1 MSHEVVHA
9 PHRPV
14 HDRPTLVSYASIAMW
29 SWFVYGLGATL
40 AFLKDE
46 QQAAPWLSGLHGTA
60 LALGGVV
67 GALIAPRLNNRFGR
81 GVVTRVGVLGCVVTI
96 SFFCLP
102 VPNALWTLAW
112 LFVATFFGNLLVVG
126 VNAFIGSHQ
135 GAASPPAFT
144 ESAAVNA
151 LAGLLAP
158 LAIGAAA
165 VTILG
170 WRAGIILGIAAFCAI
185 EVWRGRAVAR
195 YGGPGEVETRQ
206 SAGALPSRTYWAVI
220 ASMCYVGAEFCM
232 SLWGVQLIEERAG
245 LSAAAASAGL
255 SAFLGGLFVG
265 RVVGSGPARRLDAER
280 LLRGVLVAGLV
291 TFALM
296 WAVTS
301 AWLLLPS
308 FFLTGVALALSYPL
322 NLARVLRA
330 ADGQVDRAAAIN
342 LAASTAAIGAAPFLL
357 GGLAGSMSVH
367 SAFLVVP
374 GLLLVSLV
382 VVIARPV
389 PDTA

>member
-1 MSHEVVHA
+1 MATGLEHA

-14 HDRPTLVSYASIAMW
+14 HDRPTLVSYSAIAMW

-60 LALGGVV
+60 LALGGVL
-67 GALIAPRLNNRFGR
+67 GALIAPRLNNRYGR

-96 SFFCLP
+96 SLFCLP
-102 VPNALWTLAW
+102 VPNALWTLCW

-126 VNAFIGSHQ
+126 VSAFIGSHQ

-165 VTILG
+165 VTFLG
-170 WRAGIILGIAAFCAI
+170 WRAGVIFGIVALCAI
-185 EVWRGRAVAR
+185 EIWRGRAVSG
-195 YGGPGEVETRQ
+195 YGRPGEVESRK
-206 SAGALPSRTYWAVI
+206 SAGALPRRTYWAVI

-280 LLRGVLVAGLV
+280 LLRGVLVAGLLA
-291 TFALM
+291 F
-296 WAVTS
+296 AVTWIATT
-301 AWLLLPS
+301 AWVLLPS

-357 GGLAGSMSVH
+357 GGLAGSTSVH

-374 GLLLVSLV
+374 ALLLVGLV

-389 PDTA
+389 PDVG

>member
-60 LALGGVV
+60 LAVGGVV
-67 GALIAPRLNNRFGR
+67 GALVAPRLNNRFGR
-81 GVVTRVGVLGCVVTI
+81 GAVTRVGVLGCAVTLG
-96 SFFCLP
+96 FFCLP

-165 VTILG
+165 VTVLG
-170 WRAGIILGIAAFCAI
+170 WRAGIIFGIAAFFAI

-206 SAGALPSRTYWAVI
+206 AAGALPARTYWAVV
-220 ASMCYVGAEFCM
+220 ASMCYIGAEFCM

-291 TFALM
+291 TFGIM

-367 SAFLVVP
+367 AAFLVVP

-382 VVIARPV
+382 VVVVRPV
-389 PDTA
+389 PDVA

>member
-14 HDRPTLVSYASIAMW
+14 HDRPTLVSFATIAMW

-67 GALIAPRLNNRFGR
+67 GALVAPRLNNRYGR
-81 GVVTRVGVLGCVVTI
+81 GVVTRAGVLGCVVTI
-96 SFFCLP
+96 GLFCLP
-102 VPNALWTLAW
+102 VPNALWTLSW

-126 VNAFIGSHQ
+126 VNAFIGAHQ

-151 LAGLLAP
+151 MAGLLGP

-165 VTILG
+165 VTVLG
-170 WRAGIILGIAAFCAI
+170 WRAGVLVGVLAFCAI
-185 EVWRGRAVAR
+185 EVWRGRGVAS
-195 YGGPGEVETRQ
+195 YGGPGEVESRK
-206 SAGALPSRTYWAVI
+206 SAGALPRRTYWAVL

-265 RVVGSGPARRLDAER
+265 RVVGSRPARRLDAER
-280 LLRGVLVAGLV
+280 LLRGVLLAGLV

-296 WAVTS
+296 WAATS

-308 FFLTGVALALSYPL
+308 FFLIGVALALSYPL

-357 GGLAGSMSVH
+357 GGLAGSTSVH
-367 SAFLVVP
+367 AAFLIVP
-374 GLLLVSLV
+374 ALLLVALLLV
-382 VVIARPV
+382 VLVPV
-389 PDTA
+389 PDVD